1 MTIGVIG
8 LGLIGGSVAKG
19 LSEKTHHTVLGYDID
34 KSVLCRAK
42 LLGAVKDELSLH
54 SPSVCDIII
63 IALYPQATID
73 VFSQIAPLLKKGT
86 VVIDCCGIKE
96 SVCNSVRE
104 TALRHG
110 ICFIGGH
117 PMAGIEKIG
126 FDFSS
131 PEMFRNASMILTP
144 FEDTDIKTV
153 AMIKQLFLSLGF
165 GNITIVSPKEHDR
178 VIAYTSQLAHV
189 LSSAYVKSP
198 TAKRHSGMSAGSFKD
213 MTRVAYLNE
222 KMWTELFFKNR
233 ENLLS
238 EINTLVS
245 NLCDFEDALKNND
258 SGKLTSL
265 LRDGRIIKENL

>member
-131 PEMFRNASMILTP
+131 SEMFRNASMILTP

-153 AMIKQLFLSLGF
+153 AMIKQLFLSIGF

-238 EINTLVS
+238 EINTLIS